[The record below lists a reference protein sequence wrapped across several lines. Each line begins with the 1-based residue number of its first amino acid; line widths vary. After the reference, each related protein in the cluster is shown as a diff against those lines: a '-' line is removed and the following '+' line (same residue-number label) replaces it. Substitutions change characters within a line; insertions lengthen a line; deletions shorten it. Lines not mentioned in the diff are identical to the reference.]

1 MLKNSS
7 LITFI
12 FSRIPTSGGSGR
24 SVLNYMDFLKQNDY
38 PYRMIVQNEKRSF
51 RKLLYSFLFTK
62 NIVANGLTNF
72 NSWKFVFAALFS
84 KKLRIYLHE
93 DETHLDAFCKAH
105 PAKVMWLKKILQ
117 NNRVFFASEWQ
128 SRVYINRFQL
138 KNADFWYENI
148 IPPVQL
154 KKSDKLIIGMVGYI
168 SKRKGYQLFSALAER
183 PEAAAFEFYW
193 LGNKAENI
201 NFKTLPPA
209 VNWLGENQDVHG
221 FLQQIDLLFFSA
233 EFDCFPLAVAEAVAN
248 NKKILLYKENGWA
261 DKLNGVK
268 GARVYHSYDT
278 EAVLP
283 LLQELL
289 LEEVDQNAYKKIFEE
304 YASTQ
309 SFVNKIGKEFNI
321 PL

>member
-1 MLKNSS
+1 M
-7 LITFI
+7 
-12 FSRIPTSGGSGR
+12 
-24 SVLNYMDFLKQNDY
+24 
-38 PYRMIVQNEKRSF
+38 
-51 RKLLYSFLFTK
+51 
-62 NIVANGLTNF
+62 
-72 NSWKFVFAALFS
+72 
-84 KKLRIYLHE
+84 HE

-105 PAKVMWLKKILQ
+105 PAKVKWLKKILQ

-128 SRVYINRFQL
+128 GRVYINRFQL
-138 KNADFWYENI
+138 KNTGFWYENI
-148 IPPVQL
+148 NPPVQL
-154 KKSDKLIIGMVGYI
+154 KKSGKIIIGMVGYI
-168 SKRKGYQLFSALAER
+168 SKRKGYQLFSALAEK
-183 PEAAAFEFYW
+183 PEATDFEFYW

-201 NFKTLPPA
+201 DFKTLPPA

-261 DKLNGVK
+261 DKLTAVK
-268 GARVYHSYDT
+268 GARVYQSYNT
-278 EAVLP
+278 EAVWP

-289 LEEVDQNAYKKIFEE
+289 QEEVDQAAYKKIFEE